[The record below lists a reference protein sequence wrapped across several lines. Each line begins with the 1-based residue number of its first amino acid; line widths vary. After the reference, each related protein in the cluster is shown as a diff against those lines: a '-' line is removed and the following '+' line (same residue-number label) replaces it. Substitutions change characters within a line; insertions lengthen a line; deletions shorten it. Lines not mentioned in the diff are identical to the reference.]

1 MMDTTVPDLPDADVR
16 ARAMRGVVVATFDH
30 PVRSRR
36 PARRLVRL
44 GMTAAAAALVAIG
57 FALADGG
64 TSSALAVTSD
74 DGWLELDITDGS
86 ASAQTLTDELHDA
99 GIRGEVR
106 TVPVAPADVGKW
118 AAMDQVPDSGA
129 VTAPAA
135 ADGDPSGPLVPS
147 SGEAVPLLGAQVVF
161 YDRKPTLRL
170 RIEEVRRVQGSYV
183 FYVGRAAEPGE
194 TYAFPREAAE
204 PPAATGGG

>member
-118 AAMDQVPDSGA
+118 AAMDQLPDSGA

-147 SGEAVPLLGAQVVF
+147 SGEAVPL
-161 YDRKPTLRL
+161 RL
-170 RIEEVRRVQGSYV
+170 RIEEVRRMEGSYV

-204 PPAATGGG
+204 PPAPTGGG